1 MLVIIFNIYSKNKL
15 NQSDQIKEAIE
26 NIYLKKTI
34 NEITKNL
41 KPRYTNINYI
51 SKSGDTYENIINNLD
66 IDNAEKKIIL
76 SSILKEKSIKILKV
90 NQKFY
95 FKIDNLNNKKV
106 IKFTIETNKKNEIL
120 FYKKN
125 DVSEKYLTKKIEK
138 NFLKKIVYK
147 ETIITNSLYNSAIEL
162 GISPNKINF
171 VNMDIDKFH
180 NYKYDFIIS
189 NPPYIKKFDLKRL
202 ENNVKLYEP
211 IEALEA
217 GTDGFREIKKVI
229 IKSSKLLKNNGQ
241 LIFEIGENQVEYS
254 KYLLKK
260 NGFYINKICSDIY
273 SKPRVIRS
281 TKRA

>member
-1 MLVIIFNIYSKNKL
+1 MYNHVLIPRPETEIIVVESLNNIKFNQSKKLLEIGTGSGCIIISILNERPNCCASAIDISKN
-15 NQSDQIKEAIE
+15 A
-26 NIYLKKTI
+26 
-34 NEITKNL
+34 
-41 KPRYTNINYI
+41 
-51 SKSGDTYENIINNLD
+51 
-66 IDNAEKKIIL
+66 
-76 SSILKEKSIKILKV
+76 LKV
-90 NQKFY
+90 A
-95 FKIDNLNNKKV
+95 
-106 IKFTIETNKKNEIL
+106 
-120 FYKKN
+120 
-125 DVSEKYLTKKIEK
+125 KYNAKLHHLT
-138 NFLKKIVYK
+138 
-147 ETIITNSLYNSAIEL
+147 
-162 GISPNKINF
+162 NKINF

>member
-106 IKFTIETNKKNEIL
+106 IKFTIETNKKN
-120 FYKKN
+120 
-125 DVSEKYLTKKIEK
+125 
-138 NFLKKIVYK
+138 
-147 ETIITNSLYNSAIEL
+147 
-162 GISPNKINF
+162 
-171 VNMDIDKFH
+171 
-180 NYKYDFIIS
+180 
-189 NPPYIKKFDLKRL
+189 
-202 ENNVKLYEP
+202 
-211 IEALEA
+211 
-217 GTDGFREIKKVI
+217 
-229 IKSSKLLKNNGQ
+229 
-241 LIFEIGENQVEYS
+241 
-254 KYLLKK
+254 
-260 NGFYINKICSDIY
+260 
-273 SKPRVIRS
+273 
-281 TKRA
+281 